1 MGNNPDQYRDRLP
14 LPIFLFRLAPQ
25 KGFPFKSGRKSSF
38 LNKSSKSQ
46 TFLLYLVK
54 YLRMKK
60 FTLLLLLFSQL
71 VFAQFTDINI
81 VKEIHAKNK
90 GLVVSAHPL
99 ASEAGAKMMKMGGNA
114 YDAVIA
120 TQLALAVVYPQAGN
134 IGGGGFL
141 VGVKNNGEKFTIDFR
156 ETAPEKAS
164 KDMYLDKKG
173 NANTDL
179 SQNGRLAVGIPGS
192 VAGYFATLKY
202 AKLPMEKLI
211 QPAIDLAEQ
220 GFSITERE
228 ANLLNHQMQ
237 FFDQHNT
244 NKTVFQKTA
253 PWKQG
258 DILVQKE
265 LAATLKLIQKEG
277 AKGFYEGKTA
287 ELLVAEMKRGNGI
300 ITLNDLKNYKV
311 IERKPLAF
319 NYKGNEVVSM
329 PLPSS
334 GGILLTQML
343 KMASFEN
350 LEKYPQNSTQAVQ
363 IMVEAE
369 RRAFAD
375 RAEYMGDPEFIQDQ
389 TARLISEEYLKNR
402 WKSFNKNAA
411 TPSSEVGKIIAQP
424 KESTE
429 TTHISIVDKDG
440 NAVAVTT
447 TLNGLYGSKV
457 VVSGAGFFL
466 NNEMDDFSVKPG
478 VPNMFGAVG
487 GEANSIKPGKRML
500 SSMTPTIVLKNGKPY
515 IIVGTPGGTTIPT
528 SVFQSI
534 VDVLDFK
541 LSPNMT
547 INSPKFHHQW
557 LPETVMVEKNFP
569 ESTISDLEKLKYKI
583 ERISQLGRT
592 EMIVI
597 DEKGNAVAVAD
608 GRGDDSVAVQ

>member
-1 MGNNPDQYRDRLP
+1 
-14 LPIFLFRLAPQ
+14 
-25 KGFPFKSGRKSSF
+25 
-38 LNKSSKSQ
+38 
-46 TFLLYLVK
+46 
-54 YLRMKK
+54 MKK
-60 FTLLLLLFSQL
+60 IIFSLLFLSQFT
-71 VFAQFTDINI
+71 FAQFTDINI

-120 TQLALAVVYPQAGN
+120 TQIALAVVYPQAGN

-228 ANLLNHQMQ
+228 ANLLNNQMQ

-244 NKTVFQKTA
+244 NKTVFQKTT

-334 GGILLTQML
+334 GGILLAQML

-350 LEKYPQNSTQAVQ
+350 LENHAQNSTQAVQ

-478 VPNMFGAVG
+478 VPNIFGAVG